1 MTMLE
6 NPMVM
11 GETDTE
17 PDETLTCPHCGK
29 VWDRVGDTW
38 EADGANTTKKR
49 PVYGNRCRSCAL
61 EDALGDEKTLLD
73 FARANKLDS
82 RAMKYAMARR
92 DTDAINDWIWDDVAK
107 LIRQRNPALLAVCVA
122 EYITDTDQLKYELT
136 DYVMGGWA

>member
-1 MTMLE
+1 MLE

-11 GETDTE
+11 GETEME

-38 EADGANTTKKR
+38 EADGANTTEKR
-49 PVYGNRCRSCAL
+49 PVSGNRCRACAL
-61 EDALGDEKTLLD
+61 EEALGDEKTLLD
-73 FARANKLDS
+73 FAKAYRQDS

-107 LIRQRNPALLAVCVA
+107 MMREHNPALLAVCVS
-122 EYITDTDQLKYELT
+122 EYITDTDYLKYELT
-136 DYVMGGWA
+136 DFVMGGWQ

>member
-11 GETDTE
+11 GEMGTE

-38 EADGANTTKKR
+38 EADGANTTEKR
-49 PVYGNRCRSCAL
+49 PVSGNCCRACAL
-61 EDALGDEKTLLD
+61 EEALGDEKTLLA
-73 FARANKLDS
+73 FAKAYRLDS
-82 RAMKYAMARR
+82 KAMKYAMTRV
-92 DTDAINDWIWDDVAK
+92 DTDAINDWIWDDVAE
-107 LIRQRNPALLAVCVA
+107 LMRERNPALLAVCVS

-136 DYVMGGWA
+136 DYVMGGWQ